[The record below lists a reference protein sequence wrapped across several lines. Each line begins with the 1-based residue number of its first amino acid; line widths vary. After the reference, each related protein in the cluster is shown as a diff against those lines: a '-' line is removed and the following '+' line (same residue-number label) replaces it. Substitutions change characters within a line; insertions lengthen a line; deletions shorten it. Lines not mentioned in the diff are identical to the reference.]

1 MGKSGWLPDISYNFG
16 FYRTLAINSVQKRDY
31 NSAASALYDL
41 NGCLGEDYLIT
52 INTEAYKQ
60 AMSNQEVYQCNHCTM
75 DYEKIVNEGKEDEH
89 TKIIQVPREVP
100 TNSVKILK
108 TIAPF
113 IESVLTGSET
123 ELVWYC
129 PVCHQENKIRET
141 KKIVPLRERPFFL
154 KIVPECPVRGDGIS
168 NRMGFDE
175 AFNNWFHNFL
185 EEINWQEVLYRK
197 EYTSQHDGEDM
208 DSGHSASGGDP

>member
-1 MGKSGWLPDISYNFG
+1 MGKSGWLPDISANFF

-52 INTEAYKQ
+52 INTEAYNQ
-60 AMSNQEVYQCNHCTM
+60 AMANQEVYQCNHCTM
-75 DYEKIVNEGKEDEH
+75 DYTWIVNKGEENEKEK
-89 TKIIQVPREVP
+89 TKQVPAEIP
-100 TNSVKILK
+100 TNQVDIL
-108 TIAPF
+108 TVVSPF
-113 IESVLTGSET
+113 IDSVLTGSPT

-129 PVCHQENKIRET
+129 PICHAENKIRET

-175 AFNNWFHNFL
+175 SFNNWFHNFL
-185 EEINWQEVLYRK
+185 EEINWQEVCYRK
-197 EYTSQHDGEDM
+197 EYVSQHDGEDM
-208 DSGHSASGGDP
+208 DTGRQGGGDNP